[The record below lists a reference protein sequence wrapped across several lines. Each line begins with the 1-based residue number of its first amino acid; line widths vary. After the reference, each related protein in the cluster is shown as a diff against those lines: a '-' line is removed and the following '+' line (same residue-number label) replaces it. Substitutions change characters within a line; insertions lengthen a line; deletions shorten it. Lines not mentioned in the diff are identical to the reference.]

1 MPDWNPHQYLKFANE
16 RTQPS
21 IDLAARINV
30 ESPKSTIDIGCGP
43 GNSTQVLR
51 DRWPDAKIAGLDSSA
66 AMIEK
71 AKKDYPDVEWIT
83 ADASKFVSNKRYD
96 IVFSN
101 AAIQWIPNHEL
112 LLPRL
117 FEIVNG
123 GGALAVQ
130 VPANKESPLHQAVLA
145 VSSSSKWSKFTSGA
159 EKSFTYNAVE
169 YYYDIL
175 FRISTKFD
183 IWETTYYHVLN
194 SHAGLVEWYK
204 GTGMKPFLERLPDD
218 SSRTEFEKEV
228 FEECKNSYEIRND
241 GKILYPFRRIFFI
254 ANK

>member
-1 MPDWNPHQYLKFANE
+1 MTDWNPHQYLKFANE

-30 ESPKSTIDIGCGP
+30 DNPKSIIDIGCGP
-43 GNSTQVLR
+43 GNSTRVLR
-51 DRWPDAKIAGLDSSA
+51 DRWPDAKIAGIDSSA

-71 AKKDYPDVEWIT
+71 AKKDYPDIEWIT
-83 ADASKFVSNKRYD
+83 ADASKFASDKKYD

-101 AAIQWIPNHEL
+101 AAIQWMPNHEL
-112 LLPRL
+112 LVPRL

-130 VPANKESPLHQAVLA
+130 VPANRESPLHQAVLA
-145 VSSSSKWSKFTSGA
+145 VSSSSKWSKLTSGA
-159 EKSFTYNAVE
+159 EKSFTYNVVE

-175 FRISTKFD
+175 FCISTKFD
-183 IWETTYYHVLN
+183 LWETIYYHVLS
-194 SHAGLVEWYK
+194 SHAGLVEWYR

-218 SSRTEFEKEV
+218 SSRAEFEKEV
-228 FEECKNSYEIRND
+228 FEECKHSYEIRND
-241 GKILYPFRRIFFI
+241 GKILYPFRRIFFM